1 MIKAGTISSCPRERS
16 GTLKVILGQLNYLKS
31 NLKSCSSFQVATT
44 AAISK
49 LSQISDG
56 LKVTKL

>member
-1 MIKAGTISSCPRERS
+1 MVEAGTISSCPRERS

-31 NLKSCSSFQVATT
+31 NLKSCSSFQVVT

>member
-1 MIKAGTISSCPRERS
+1 MVEACTISSYPRERS

-31 NLKSCSSFQVATT
+31 NLKSFQVVT